1 MPGQQPDEFVVD
13 LENRVDAVTLQIA
26 AMPDNLETAE
36 LLAELRLELRSLQAE
51 CPSLERLGSAVPAQ

>member
-1 MPGQQPDEFVVD
+1 MPGRQPDELVVD

-36 LLAELRLELRSLQAE
+36 LLAELRKELRLLRAE
-51 CPSLERLGSAVPAQ
+51 LVHVSNG

>member
-1 MPGQQPDEFVVD
+1 MPGQQPDELVVD

-36 LLAELRLELRSLQAE
+36 LLAELRKELRLLRAE
-51 CPSLERLGSAVPAQ
+51 LVHVSNG

>member
-1 MPGQQPDEFVVD
+1 MSGQQPDVIVVD

-36 LLAELRLELRSLQAE
+36 LLATLRQELRLLRAEL
-51 CPSLERLGSAVPAQ
+51 AQVSNG

>member
-26 AMPDNLETAE
+26 VMPDKLETAE
-36 LLAELRLELRSLQAE
+36 LLATLRQELRLLRAEL
-51 CPSLERLGSAVPAQ
+51 AQVSNG

>member
-1 MPGQQPDEFVVD
+1 MPGQQPDELVVD

-36 LLAELRLELRSLQAE
+36 LLAELRQELRLLRAE
-51 CPSLERLGSAVPAQ
+51 LAQVSNG

>member
-1 MPGQQPDEFVVD
+1 MPGSSRTKVVAD

-36 LLAELRLELRSLQAE
+36 LLAQLRQELRLLRADF
-51 CPSLERLGSAVPAQ
+51 AQVANG

>member
-1 MPGQQPDEFVVD
+1 MSGQRPDEIVVD

-36 LLAELRLELRSLQAE
+36 LLATLRQELRLLRAEL
-51 CPSLERLGSAVPAQ
+51 AQVANG

>member
-1 MPGQQPDEFVVD
+1 MPGQQLDEFVVD

-36 LLAELRLELRSLQAE
+36 LLATLRRELRMLGAEL
-51 CPSLERLGSAVPAQ
+51 AQVSNG